1 MYKFRNREVGDSG
14 IKVNLTPVLCCV
26 IPIMEYNDKTLLTMT
41 AEEES
46 KLLLTYIKD
55 PKLIGGLD
63 QAKFLMAVS
72 VLYSDWNCLLK
83 M

>member
-1 MYKFRNREVGDSG
+1 
-14 IKVNLTPVLCCV
+14 
-26 IPIMEYNDKTLLTMT
+26 MT